1 MTVYLDEV
9 IRPLDLIFPKMSG
22 FVKAFKIKIDKNK
35 NRNNKMMS
43 FRRDNDKHDKYKSI
57 WIKVEDLKNIEWE
70 HMGISMKNLS
80 LF

>member
-1 MTVYLDEV
+1 
-9 IRPLDLIFPKMSG
+9 MSG

-57 WIKVEDLKNIEWE
+57 WIKVEDLKNIE
-70 HMGISMKNLS
+70 
-80 LF
+80 